1 MRKAAYI
8 AVAMIAVVI
17 GIALAVP
24 LLLDLND
31 YKAEIAESV
40 AAATGRELTL
50 EGDIDLSLLPAPT
63 LSVTGI
69 TLSNIEGARQPKFA
83 EISALEVR
91 VALLPLLSLQVQVER
106 VTLIDPVVW
115 LEVLPSGRQNWDFSA
130 PGNERSGAGVDES
143 SGGGAGLN
151 LSFDRINIENGKVNF
166 LDPAQDLDESIS
178 SISAEISAGSFD
190 GPFELEGRLVARGIE
205 IGIQS
210 SIGQLRDAVQVP
222 IKVALAVGGS
232 GVAAQF
238 NGNLSVG
245 TAQATG
251 TLEIQADQSIGILA
265 ALDPVQ
271 AGNVSTI
278 AALKKPLQAKAQ
290 IFASPG
296 GVEINDVELQ
306 IGSSIAN
313 GAANVLFGDNL
324 RFDVALSL
332 GRLRL
337 EDWLAQ
343 ADSAEG
349 SGQKTGAG
357 SDGDTPADP
366 KTVSGFEMPDNISGS
381 IAIGID
387 ALTYREG
394 VVSQVDIAA
403 DLADGAI
410 AITRAAALLP
420 GGSSFDIRGNVSP
433 VEGLPQFEGQVQARS
448 DNFRAL
454 LGWLG
459 IAAEEVAS
467 DRLRKLAFTSI
478 VRATPELV
486 QVYGVDMRLDSSRLS
501 GGVAYA
507 LRDRPAFSIDVVI
520 DQLNLDAY
528 LPPAGAAKQD
538 GGVPQTETAASQTPP
553 VQAPFVPPQIAA
565 VLEGIDT
572 NTKVSVDVL
581 TLQDV
586 SAKGLEID
594 IGLLGGT
601 LTIRKASIKSLA
613 GGSFALSGN
622 ARNFS
627 AKPTLNA
634 QLNMAASNVAGLAR
648 LAGVEL
654 PISSDRLGRIEI
666 AGSVSGRTESLGVDL
681 NIAAIGGTLTLKG
694 TVDALTPQPRLDL
707 ALALKNKSV
716 ANIIQ
721 LFDSQAQN
729 GELAELGAIDARGTL
744 AGSFDNLSVDLST
757 RVGDSKLSIAGSV
770 SVSDTFGYNVTV
782 SAEHPDAARFVN
794 DFGADY
800 RPAAVNLG
808 GLKLSADVS
817 GTDTGAEFSNLEG
830 LFGPAS
836 ISGGLSLALDGP
848 RPRVTGNLNTSEI
861 LVDLYLPPPGQSATQ
876 DGSRSGSQSTAVSR
890 WSSNPIDLSILRSA
904 DVALEITARGIIY
917 GAYTFADPKLSLS
930 VQEGVLRIDPLVGKL
945 FDGDVDVRGRLSDSE
960 IPELELAFNLGDADL
975 QRAIVDIVGL
985 DAVAGRVGVEGAVSA
1000 RGRSERGLV
1009 SALNG
1014 TASFVAKQGV
1024 VRGIDLK
1031 SLSDRLKRLN
1041 EISDYLAL
1049 LQTTLN
1055 GGETQFTTLGG
1066 TFRIDDGVMRSSDLA
1081 GDLEGA
1087 RLSGQTIVDLPRWQ
1101 IDLESELRLTDHPQ
1115 APPLGLRVQGPLDAP
1130 QRDVKSQQLERYLT
1144 QRVGGTL
1151 LQKVLPKKARGIGS
1165 LLLGGTGNAQ
1175 RSPAPQQSG
1184 EAETSQQQQEQE
1196 QPRTPEPLTPE
1207 SFLKGLFKSLGK

>member
-1 MRKAAYI
+1 MRRAAYI
-8 AVAMIAVVI
+8 AVAVIAVVI
-17 GIALAVP
+17 GLVLALP
-24 LLLDLND
+24 SFLDLND
-31 YKAEIAESV
+31 YKVEIADGV

-50 EGDIDLSLLPAPT
+50 AGDIDLTLLPAPT
-63 LSVTGI
+63 LSVAGVS
-69 TLSNIEGARQPKFA
+69 LSSIEGTRQPKLV
-83 EISALEVR
+83 EIGALEVR
-91 VALLPLLSLQVQVER
+91 IALLPLLRRQVQVER

-130 PGNERSGAGVDES
+130 PADAGSGTGAEEGSDAGT
-143 SGGGAGLN
+143 GLN
-151 LSFDRINIENGKVNF
+151 LSFDRINIENGKVTLF
-166 LDPAQDLDESIS
+166 DPAQDLDESIS
-178 SISAEISAGSFD
+178 SITAEVSAGSFD
-190 GPFELEGRLVARGIE
+190 GPFDLKGSLVARGIE
-205 IGIQS
+205 VGIQS
-210 SIGQLRDAVQVP
+210 SIGQLRDAARVP
-222 IKVALAVGGS
+222 INVSASLGGS
-232 GVAAQF
+232 TLAAQF
-238 NGNLSVG
+238 SGNFSVG
-245 TAQATG
+245 TGQATG
-251 TLEIQADQSIGILA
+251 TLEIQAEQAIGILA
-265 ALDPVQ
+265 ALDPGQ

-306 IGSSIAN
+306 IGSSAAT

-332 GRLRL
+332 SRLQL
-337 EDWLAQ
+337 EDWLVQ
-343 ADSAEG
+343 ADSGEG
-349 SGQKTGAG
+349 SGQETGERSGDAPAG
-357 SDGDTPADP
+357 P
-366 KTVSGFEMPDNISGS
+366 KVVSGFEVPNNISGS

-459 IAAEEVAS
+459 IAVEDIAS
-467 DRLRKLAFTSI
+467 DRLRKLDFTSI
-478 VRATPELV
+478 VRATPELI
-486 QVYGVDMRLDSSRLS
+486 QVYGVDMRLDSSQLS

-507 LRDRPAFSIDVVI
+507 LRDRPAFSIDFVI

-528 LPPAGAAKQD
+528 LPLAGAVKQD
-538 GGVPQTETAASQTPP
+538 REVPKAETAGSQTPP
-553 VQAPFVPPQIAA
+553 AQAPLIPPQIAS
-565 VLEGIDT
+565 LLDGIDT
-572 NTKVSVDVL
+572 NTKVSVGVI
-581 TLQDV
+581 TLKDV

-601 LTIRKASIKSLA
+601 LTIRKVGVKSLA

-622 ARNFS
+622 ARDFS
-627 AKPTLNA
+627 SKPTLNA
-634 QLNMAASNVAGLAR
+634 QLKMAASDVAGLAR

-666 AGSVSGRTESLGVDL
+666 RGGVSGRAEKLGVDL
-681 NIAAIGGTLTLKG
+681 DIAAIGGNLTLKG
-694 TVDALTPQPRLDL
+694 TVDALAPRPHFDL
-707 ALALKNKSV
+707 ALTLKNKNV

-721 LFDSQAQN
+721 LFASQPQN
-729 GELAELGAIDARGTL
+729 GGLEYSGAIDARGTM
-744 AGSFDNLSVDLST
+744 AGSLDNLSVDLST
-757 RVGDSKLSIAGSV
+757 RVGDSKLGVAGSV
-770 SVSDTFGYNVTV
+770 SMSDTLSYNVTV

-794 DFGADY
+794 EFGADY
-800 RPAAVNLG
+800 RPAAANLG

-817 GTDTGAEFSNLEG
+817 GTDKGAEVSNLEG
-830 LFGPAS
+830 AFGPAS
-836 ISGGLSLALDGP
+836 IAGALSLALDGP
-848 RPRVTGNLNTSEI
+848 RPRVTGKLNASEI
-861 LVDLYLPPPGQSATQ
+861 LVDLFLPRPDPSSAQ
-876 DGSRSGSQSTAVSR
+876 DASRSGSQKTTVSR

-930 VQEGVLRIDPLVGKL
+930 VQEGVLSVDPLVGKL
-945 FDGDVDVRGRLSDSE
+945 FDGDVDVRGRLSDNE
-960 IPELELAFNLGDADL
+960 IPALELAINLTDADL

-985 DAVAGRVGVEGAVSA
+985 DAVAGRVGIEGSVSA
-1000 RGRSERGLV
+1000 LGRSERELV

-1014 TASFVAKQGV
+1014 TAMFAAQKGV
-1024 VRGIDLK
+1024 IRGFDLK

-1041 EISDYLAL
+1041 EIPDYLAL

-1055 GGETQFTTLGG
+1055 GGETRFTTFGG
-1066 TFRIDDGVMRSSDLA
+1066 TFRINDGVMTSSDLG
-1081 GDLEGA
+1081 GDLDGA
-1087 RLSGQTIVDLPRWQ
+1087 RLSGQTIVDLPRWL
-1101 IDLESELRLTDHPQ
+1101 IDLKSEVRLTEHPQ
-1115 APPLGLRVQGPLDAP
+1115 APPLGLRVQGALDAP
-1130 QRDVKSQQLERYLT
+1130 QRDVKSQKLERYLT

-1151 LQKVLPKKARGIGS
+1151 LQKILPKKARGIGS
-1165 LLLGGTGNAQ
+1165 LLLGGTGKAQ
-1175 RSPAPQQSG
+1175 GTAAPRESG
-1184 EAETSQQQQEQE
+1184 EEEASQQQQEQR
-1196 QPRTPEPLTPE
+1196 QPQKPEPLTPE
-1207 SFLKGLFKSLGK
+1207 SLLKGLFKGLGK